1 METDGG
7 PAQQATRARKD
18 AALQLQLAGREE
30 SSSEA
35 TGPEPRSTD
44 VPCGHL
50 GAHT

>member
-7 PAQQATRARKD
+7 PAQQATRARQD

-30 SSSEA
+30 SSSED
-35 TGPEPRSTD
+35 TGPEPRSTG